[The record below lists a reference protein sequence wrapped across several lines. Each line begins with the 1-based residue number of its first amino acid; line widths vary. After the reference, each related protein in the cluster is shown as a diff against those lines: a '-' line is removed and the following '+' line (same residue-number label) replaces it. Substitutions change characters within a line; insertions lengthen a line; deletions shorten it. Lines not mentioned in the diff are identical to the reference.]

1 MWIEDV
7 DFALIE
13 ISNELIG
20 FGNDFHSNRLVVDTT
35 VEFIWAAKEIKPLPY
50 IPHMKV
56 NSPNQIN
63 RKSVV
68 FYRKSFVSLH
78 ILLFLIYVGMIKQHC

>member
-1 MWIEDV
+1 MENV

-20 FGNDFHSNRLVVDTT
+20 FGNDFHSCRRFVDTT
-35 VEFIWAAKEIKPLPY
+35 VEFMWAAKEMMPLPY

-56 NSPNQIN
+56 
-63 RKSVV
+63 
-68 FYRKSFVSLH
+68 
-78 ILLFLIYVGMIKQHC
+78 LFHVIRLAGSW